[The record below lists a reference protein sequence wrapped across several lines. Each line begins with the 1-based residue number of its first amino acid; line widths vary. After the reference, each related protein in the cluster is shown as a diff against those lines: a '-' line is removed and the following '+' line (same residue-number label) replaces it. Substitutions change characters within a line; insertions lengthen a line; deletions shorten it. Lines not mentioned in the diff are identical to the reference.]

1 MLSISLIKFIQAL
14 SYFVDSDAGTNIEK
28 KETLHKAVVITT
40 QFISYDLFKYKER
53 RILNQMD
60 KLNLVHIEDDKV
72 FWTDL
77 GSQVLT
83 VLLEIE

>member
-1 MLSISLIKFIQAL
+1 MSSISLTKFIQAL
-14 SYFVDSDAGTNIEK
+14 SYFVDSDTGTNKEK
-28 KETLHKAVVITT
+28 EETLYKAIVTTT

-53 RILNQMD
+53 RILNQMG

-77 GSQVLT
+77 GNQVLT